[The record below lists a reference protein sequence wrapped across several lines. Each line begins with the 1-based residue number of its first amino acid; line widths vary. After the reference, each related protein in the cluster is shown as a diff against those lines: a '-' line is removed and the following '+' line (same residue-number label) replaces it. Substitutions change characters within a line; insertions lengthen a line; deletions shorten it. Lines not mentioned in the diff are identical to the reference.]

1 MSTKKVG
8 SKTFDELLEEWDAA
22 VKVEPEPPQGFLPM
36 DVIAKRV
43 SVSKGITYAS
53 ARKILREM
61 LRDEEIEHVNG
72 PRKFQ
77 GETCSHIWYK
87 PK

>member
-1 MSTKKVG
+1 MATKKVG

-22 VKVEPEPPQGFLPM
+22 VRVEPEPPEGFLPM
-36 DVIAKRV
+36 DVIAKHIAE
-43 SVSKGITYAS
+43 SKGIGFAHG
-53 ARKILREM
+53 RKILREKFNAGEVE
-61 LRDEEIEHVNG
+61 RVIG

-77 GETCSHIWYK
+77 GEQCSNLWYK

>member
-1 MSTKKVG
+1 MATKKVG
-8 SKTFDELLEEWDAA
+8 SKTFDELLEEWDTA
-22 VKVEPEPPQGFLPM
+22 VKVEPQPPEGFLPL
-36 DVIAKRV
+36 DVIAKRI
-43 SVSKGITYAS
+43 SVSKGITYGS

-61 LRDEEIEHVNG
+61 LNDGKIETVNG

-77 GETCSHIWYK
+77 GEPCSQVWYK